1 MKINKFI
8 EFHGISRRILSD
20 CLDIPKNKDES
31 DSRYRD
37 RKYQR
42 VRRRE
47 LSDWEMMYCDG
58 VVTMRAPDGG
68 EKKHGARKLDEYIE
82 TL

>member
-8 EFHGISRRILSD
+8 EFHGITRRILSD
-20 CLDIPKNKDES
+20 CLDIPRNKGES
-31 DSRYRD
+31 DDKYRD

-47 LSDWEMMYCDG
+47 LSEWDMMYLDG

-68 EKKHGARKLDEYIE
+68 EKKHNARRLDEYIE